1 MDAIAASDPTVFDS
15 YTSYNPYPTSSTYI
29 QPEIDTMRGSISAPS
44 SLVLITGATGH
55 VGFRTLYHA
64 LREGLKIRAA
74 VRSES
79 KALRLLTRLSSE
91 LGPSYTHLLQSLTF
105 VVVPDITV
113 EGAFDVA
120 MQDVTHVIHIA
131 SPLLTGVAKPPI
143 ESEFAADY
151 FIDPAVRGTIGL
163 LESADASGTVRRVVI
178 TSSIVALIPIAQME
192 GTEVRPANQPVRPT
206 DRVPF
211 TSGPYHSEFAAYA
224 NSKIAALE
232 AAESWYEDMRPAFD
246 IVHLHPSFVLGR
258 NGMVSAPNECMKGTN
273 AMILGML
280 LGKNF
285 GSAFAGAT
293 VHVDDVA
300 RCHVIAAAGYRTQPG
315 CTSFILSQKSRWNDA
330 KAVAKR
336 LFPDAV
342 SKKILVSSGDIGT
355 THIPIDSSETEETFG
370 FRFQGFDDQLHS
382 LISQFLDLR
391 ASSRPHKRVD
401 RERSRSRS
409 ANGSKREAMMRIMSS
424 GGQSMHTR
432 RIAV

>member
-1 MDAIAASDPTVFDS
+1 MDLIAAEPAVFDS
-15 YTSYNPYPTSSTYI
+15 YNPYDPYSTNFFT
-29 QPEIDTMRGSISAPS
+29 QPEDDTMRSSISSPS

-64 LREGLKIRAA
+64 LREGLRVRAA
-74 VRSES
+74 VRSEN
-79 KALRLLTRLSSE
+79 KALRLLSRLSSE
-91 LGPSYTHLLQSLTF
+91 LGPDYTHALQSLSF
-105 VVVPDITV
+105 VIVPDICV
-113 EGAFDVA
+113 DGAFDNA
-120 MQDVTHVIHIA
+120 MQDVTHVIHVA
-131 SPLLTGVAKPPI
+131 SPLLTGAAKPPI
-143 ESEFAADY
+143 ESEFADDY
-151 FIDPAVRGTIGL
+151 FIKPAVQGTIGL
-163 LESADASGTVRRVVI
+163 LEAADASGTVRRVVI
-178 TSSIVALIPIAQME
+178 TSSIVALVPIAQME

-224 NSKIAALE
+224 NSKIAALQ
-232 AAESWYEDMRPAFD
+232 AAETWYEDMRPAFD

-258 NGMVSAPNECMKGTN
+258 NGMVSTPNECMKGTN

-300 RCHVIAAAGYRTQPG
+300 RCHVIAAAGFRTEPG

-336 LFPDAV
+336 LFPEAV
-342 SKKILVSSGDIGT
+342 AKKILVSSGDIGT
-355 THIPIDSSETEETFG
+355 THIPIDSTETEETFG
-370 FRFQGFDDQLHS
+370 FHFQSFDEQLYS

-391 ASSRPHKRVD
+391 ASKQHRHLE
-401 RERSRSRS
+401 RERSRSRSRS
-409 ANGSKREAMMRIMSS
+409 ANGSKREALMRIMSS
-424 GGQSMHTR
+424 GGQSMHSR

>member
-1 MDAIAASDPTVFDS
+1 
-15 YTSYNPYPTSSTYI
+15 
-29 QPEIDTMRGSISAPS
+29 MRLSISAPS
-44 SLVLITGATGH
+44 SLLLITGATGH

-64 LREGLKIRAA
+64 LKEGLNVRAA

-79 KALRLLTRLSSE
+79 KALRLLSRLSSE
-91 LGPSYTHLLQSLTF
+91 LGANFTHLLQNLSF
-105 VVVPDITV
+105 VIVPDITV
-113 EGAFDVA
+113 DGAFDNA
-120 MQDVTHVIHIA
+120 MQDVTHVIHVA
-131 SPLLTGVAKPPI
+131 SPLLTGAAKPPI

-151 FIDPAVRGTIGL
+151 FIDPAVRGTVGL

-224 NSKIAALE
+224 NSKIAALQ
-232 AAESWYEDMRPAFD
+232 AAESWYEEMRPAFD
-246 IVHLHPSFVLGR
+246 IIHLHPSFVLGR
-258 NGMVSAPNECMKGTN
+258 NGMVSTPNECMKGTN

-280 LGKNF
+280 LGKDF

-300 RCHVIAAAGYRTQPG
+300 KCHVIAAAGFRTEPG

-330 KAVAKR
+330 KAVAER
-336 LFPDAV
+336 LFPEAV
-342 SKKILVSSGDIGT
+342 AKKILVSSGDIGT

-370 FRFQGFDDQLHS
+370 FRFRNFDDQLYS
-382 LISQFLDLR
+382 LISQFLELR
-391 ASSRPHKRVD
+391 VSKHSKSIE

-409 ANGSKREAMMRIMSS
+409 ANGSKREAMMRIMSA
-424 GGQSMHTR
+424 GGQSLHTR

>member
-1 MDAIAASDPTVFDS
+1 
-15 YTSYNPYPTSSTYI
+15 
-29 QPEIDTMRGSISAPS
+29 MRSSISSPS

-64 LREGLKIRAA
+64 LVEGLKVRAA
-74 VRSES
+74 VRSET
-79 KALRLLTRLSSE
+79 KALRLLTRLSTE

-105 VVVPDITV
+105 VVVPDITAD
-113 EGAFDVA
+113 GAFDHA
-120 MQDVTHVIHIA
+120 MQDVTHVIHVA
-131 SPLLTGVAKPPI
+131 SPLLTGAAKPPI
-143 ESEFAADY
+143 EIDFAADY
-151 FIDPAVRGTIGL
+151 FIDPAVRGTVGL

-192 GTEVRPANQPVRPT
+192 GTETRPANQPVRPT

-211 TSGPYHSEFAAYA
+211 TAGPYHTEFAAYA
-224 NSKIAALE
+224 NSKIAALQ
-232 AAESWYEDMRPAFD
+232 AAESWYADMRPAFD
-246 IVHLHPSFVLGR
+246 IIHLHPSFVLGH
-258 NGMVSAPNECMKGTN
+258 NGMVSTPNECMKGTN

-280 LGKNF
+280 LGKTF

-300 RCHVIAAAGYRTQPG
+300 RCHVIAAAGFRTQPG
-315 CTSFILSQKSRWNDA
+315 CTSFILSQESRWNDA

-342 SKKILVSSGDIGT
+342 AKKILVSSGDIGT
-355 THIPIDSSETEETFG
+355 TRIPIDSSETEEAFG
-370 FRFQGFDDQLHS
+370 FHFQPFDDQLHS

-391 ASSRPHKRVD
+391 ATSRQHKRVE

-409 ANGSKREAMMRIMSS
+409 ASGSRREAMLRVMSS